1 MISKTQRIE
10 KFNSAITRQ
19 RAGQKRV
26 AAGMVAM
33 TGMSGRRMY
42 AWLGPLL
49 GILLVGL
56 LCLMPLMAVA
66 AAEQDSSSWYES
78 ELDVTGSSKGA
89 EGTNRRTPRE
99 TVRNFV
105 ALTEA
110 GEYERAADFL
120 NLADLPP
127 SERVARGSD
136 LARQLGL
143 VIDRQL
149 WIDWAGLSARPDA
162 MRDQGSANH
171 PLAGQA
177 RRDIGLKMV
186 KVKGQAY
193 EIRLG
198 RYKSEEAEPVWL
210 FTPQTVENIPI
221 LYRAF
226 GPHRFEVYIPTP
238 LKQRLGGLRLWEW
251 FALPML
257 LCVLLGLG
265 FLINRMIRWLGHKAK
280 SPVLRQAAEKT
291 RIPLAL
297 VAMAIAAQ
305 LFIKLGVSFSGPATN
320 IVRPLLVII
329 IVSGLG
335 MTVLKIIDAVLN
347 RVTLRMIG
355 EIDDTRSI
363 KKRELYTSIYALRR
377 VVVLVMVAASVIVVL
392 IRLNL
397 FESLGITLLASA
409 GVVTVLLGIAG
420 QAVLGNIMASLQIA
434 LAKPV
439 RIGDSVLFEGNWAY
453 VESIFYTFI
462 RLRTWDE
469 RRIIVP
475 VKYFISQP
483 FENWSVKDARIMKT
497 ITLFLDHR
505 ADITLLRE
513 VFIELAKQD
522 EGVIDHHT
530 LAANVTRHT
539 RGGQEIAFYA
549 MSPDP
554 STAWAMAMR
563 LREVML
569 DHVRTHHPDW
579 WPSERIDADD
589 VNARLAAA
597 AKETSGPS
605 AD

>member
-1 MISKTQRIE
+1 MISKQRPI
-10 KFNSAITRQ
+10 KNLQRPTTRQ
-19 RAGQKRV
+19 APEQGQVTAGLVV
-26 AAGMVAM
+26 APCL
-33 TGMSGRRMY
+33 SG
-42 AWLGPLL
+42 WLGSLCSF
-49 GILLVGL
+49 LLVGL
-56 LCLMPLMAVA
+56 LCLMPLMVFA

-78 ELDVTGSSKGA
+78 DIDVTGSSDGA

-110 GEYERAADFL
+110 GKYERAADFL
-120 NLADLPP
+120 NLADLPAN
-127 SERVARGSD
+127 ERVERGSD

-186 KVKGQAY
+186 KVNGQAY

-226 GPHRFEVYIPTP
+226 GPHRFEAYIPKP

-265 FLINRMIRWLGHKAK
+265 FLINRMIRWLGHQAK

-335 MTVLKIIDAVLN
+335 MTALKIIDAVLN

-397 FESLGITLLASA
+397 FESLGVTLLASA
-409 GVVTVLLGIAG
+409 GVVTVVLGIAG

-475 VKYFISQP
+475 VKHFISQP

-497 ITLFLDHR
+497 ITLCLDHR

-539 RGGQEIAFYA
+539 RQGQEIAFYA
-549 MSPDP
+549 MAPDP

-579 WPSERIDADD
+579 WPSERVDAED
-589 VNARLAAA
+589 VNAQRAAA
-597 AKETSGPS
+597 TKETSGSP